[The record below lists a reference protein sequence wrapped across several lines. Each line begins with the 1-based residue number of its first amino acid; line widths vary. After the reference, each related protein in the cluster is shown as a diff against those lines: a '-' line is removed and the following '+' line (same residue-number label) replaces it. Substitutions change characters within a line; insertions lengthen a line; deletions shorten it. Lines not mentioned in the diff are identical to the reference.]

1 MIKKLSFIFIL
12 FLAVNG
18 YAQESKFEELDG
30 YGLSS
35 EKSCSYKTKDGKTGV
50 ELGSNICVHV
60 YKTDI
65 KDLDKA
71 YEEYI
76 KEEASNPLFAKVPK
90 KAPEKRKDKNKI
102 HIRLKSNG
110 ADYNILF
117 EKKDDGVYVYSHLG
131 LIYNRESIGEEKA
144 EYESD
149 KLKYYETKS
158 VLVGE
163 NLKNTVSGVVIQKA
177 YSLKDNV
184 YYHIYEVNT
193 SDIDEAY
200 KIITEYRNKQYNTNY
215 PLTLDKNKNT
225 KRINSDYVTTDYD
238 VMEVGIYTLEL
249 KKQGNKVIGVV
260 EITGN

>member
-1 MIKKLSFIFIL
+1 MKKISFIFML
-12 FLAVNG
+12 FFAVNS
-18 YAQESKFEELDG
+18 YAQESKFKALDG
-30 YGLSS
+30 YGLFN
-35 EKSCSYKTKDGKTGV
+35 EEGCTYTTEDGKENVALEST
-50 ELGSNICVHV
+50 LCVSV
-60 YKTDI
+60 YKADI
-65 KDLDKA
+65 KDLDEA
-71 YEEYI
+71 YDTFR
-76 KEEASNPLFAKVPK
+76 KENMFHQDYLPE

-102 HIRLKSNG
+102 HIRLKNNG

-131 LIYNRESIGEEKA
+131 LISEKNSIGEAKA

-149 KLKYYETKS
+149 KLKYYETRS
-158 VLVGE
+158 VLIGE

-177 YSLKDNV
+177 YSLKDNI

-200 KIITEYRNKQYNTNY
+200 KIINEFRNEKYNTNY

-225 KRINSDYVTTDYD
+225 ECINSDYVTTDYD

-249 KKQGNKVIGVV
+249 KKQGNKVVGIV

>member
-1 MIKKLSFIFIL
+1 MKKLSFIFIL

-18 YAQESKFEELDG
+18 YAQESKFKKLEG
-30 YGLSS
+30 YDIFN
-35 EKSCSYKTKDGKTGV
+35 EKGCSYTTQDGKENVALEST
-50 ELGSNICVHV
+50 LCVSV
-60 YKTDI
+60 YKADI
-65 KDLDKA
+65 KDLDEA
-71 YEEYI
+71 YDTFR
-76 KEEASNPLFAKVPK
+76 KENMFHQDYLPE
-90 KAPEKRKDKNKI
+90 KAPDKRKDKNKI

-131 LIYNRESIGEEKA
+131 LISNKDSIGEAKA

-149 KLKYYETKS
+149 KLKYYETRS
-158 VLVGE
+158 MLVGE

-177 YSLKDNV
+177 YSLKDSI

-200 KIITEYRNKQYNTNY
+200 KIINEFRNKKYNTNY

-225 KRINSDYVTTDYD
+225 KHINSDYVTTDYD
-238 VMEVGIYTLEL
+238 VMEVGIYTLEF

>member
-1 MIKKLSFIFIL
+1 MKKLTFIFML
-12 FLAVNG
+12 FLAVNS
-18 YAQESKFEELDG
+18 YAQESKFKALDG
-30 YGLSS
+30 YGLFN
-35 EKSCSYKTKDGKTGV
+35 EEGCTYTTEDGKENVALEST
-50 ELGSNICVHV
+50 LCVSV

-65 KDLDKA
+65 KDLDEA

-90 KAPEKRKDKNKI
+90 KAPVKRKDKNKI

-131 LIYNRESIGEEKA
+131 LISEKDSIGEAKA

-149 KLKYYETKS
+149 KLKYYETRS
-158 VLVGE
+158 VLIGE

-177 YSLKDNV
+177 YSLKDNI

-200 KIITEYRNKQYNTNY
+200 KIINKFRNEKYNTNY

-249 KKQGNKVIGVV
+249 KKQGNKVVGIV

>member
-1 MIKKLSFIFIL
+1 MKKLTFIFML
-12 FLAVNG
+12 FLAVNS
-18 YAQESKFEELDG
+18 YAQESKFKALDG
-30 YGLSS
+30 YGLFN
-35 EKSCSYKTKDGKTGV
+35 EEGCTYTTEDGKENVALEST
-50 ELGSNICVHV
+50 LCVSV

-65 KDLDKA
+65 KDLDEA

-90 KAPEKRKDKNKI
+90 KAPVKRKDKNKI

-131 LIYNRESIGEEKA
+131 LISEKDSIGEAKA

-149 KLKYYETKS
+149 KLKYYETRS
-158 VLVGE
+158 VLIGE

-177 YSLKDNV
+177 YSLKENI

-193 SDIDEAY
+193 LDIDEAY
-200 KIITEYRNKQYNTNY
+200 KIINEFRNEKYNTNY

-225 KRINSDYVTTDYD
+225 ERINSNYVTTDYD
-238 VMEVGIYTLEL
+238 VMEVGIDTLEL
-249 KKQGNKVIGVV
+249 KKQGNKVVGIV

>member
-1 MIKKLSFIFIL
+1 MKKLSFIFIL
-12 FLAVNG
+12 FLAVNS
-18 YAQESKFEELDG
+18 YAQESKFKKLEG
-30 YGLSS
+30 YDIFN
-35 EKSCSYKTKDGKTGV
+35 EKGCSYTTQDGKENVALEST
-50 ELGSNICVHV
+50 LCVSV
-60 YKTDI
+60 YKADI
-65 KDLDKA
+65 KDLDEA
-71 YEEYI
+71 YDTFR
-76 KEEASNPLFAKVPK
+76 KENMFHQDYLPE
-90 KAPEKRKDKNKI
+90 KAPD
-102 HIRLKSNG
+102 G

-117 EKKDDGVYVYSHLG
+117 EKKDNGVYVYSHLG
-131 LIYNRESIGEEKA
+131 LISNKDSIGEEKA

-149 KLKYYETKS
+149 KLKYYETRS
-158 VLVGE
+158 MLVGE

-177 YSLKDNV
+177 YSLKDSI

-200 KIITEYRNKQYNTNY
+200 KIINEFRNKKYNTNY

>member
-1 MIKKLSFIFIL
+1 MKKLSFIFIL

-18 YAQESKFEELDG
+18 YAQESKFKALEG
-30 YGLSS
+30 YDIFN
-35 EKSCSYKTKDGKTGV
+35 EKGCSYTTQDGKENVALEST
-50 ELGSNICVHV
+50 LCVSV

-131 LIYNRESIGEEKA
+131 LISNKDSIGEEKA

-149 KLKYYETKS
+149 KLKYYETRS
-158 VLVGE
+158 MLVGE

-177 YSLKDNV
+177 YSLKENI

-200 KIITEYRNKQYNTNY
+200 KIINEYRNKKYNTNY

-249 KKQGNKVIGVV
+249 KKQGNKVVGIV

>member
-1 MIKKLSFIFIL
+1 MKKLSFIFIL
-12 FLAVNG
+12 FLAVNS
-18 YAQESKFEELDG
+18 YAQESKFKALDG
-30 YGLSS
+30 YGIFSK
-35 EKSCSYKTKDGKTGV
+35 EGCTYITQDGKENVALEST
-50 ELGSNICVHV
+50 LCVSV

-65 KDLDKA
+65 KDLDEA

-90 KAPEKRKDKNKI
+90 KAPVKRKDKNKI

-131 LIYNRESIGEEKA
+131 LISEKDSIGEAKA

-149 KLKYYETKS
+149 KLKYYETRS
-158 VLVGE
+158 VLIGE

-177 YSLKDNV
+177 YSLKENI

-193 SDIDEAY
+193 LDIDEAY
-200 KIITEYRNKQYNTNY
+200 KIINEFRNEKYNTNY

-249 KKQGNKVIGVV
+249 KKQGNKVVGIV

>member
-1 MIKKLSFIFIL
+1 MKKLSFIFIL
-12 FLAVNG
+12 FLAVNS
-18 YAQESKFEELDG
+18 YAQESKFKKLEG
-30 YGLSS
+30 YDIFN
-35 EKSCSYKTKDGKTGV
+35 EKGCSYTTQDGKENVALEST
-50 ELGSNICVHV
+50 LCVSV
-60 YKTDI
+60 YKADI
-65 KDLDKA
+65 KDLDEA
-71 YEEYI
+71 YDTFR
-76 KEEASNPLFAKVPK
+76 KENMFHQDYLPE
-90 KAPEKRKDKNKI
+90 KAPVKRKDKNKI

-117 EKKDDGVYVYSHLG
+117 EKKDNGVYVYSHLG
-131 LIYNRESIGEEKA
+131 LISNKDSIGEEKA

-149 KLKYYETKS
+149 KLKYYETRS
-158 VLVGE
+158 MLVGE

-177 YSLKDNV
+177 YSLKDNI

-200 KIITEYRNKQYNTNY
+200 KIINEFRNKKYNTNY

>member
-1 MIKKLSFIFIL
+1 MKKLSFIFML
-12 FLAVNG
+12 FLAVNS
-18 YAQESKFEELDG
+18 YAQESKFEALDG
-30 YGLSS
+30 YGLFN
-35 EKSCSYKTKDGKTGV
+35 EEGCTYTTEDGKENVALEST
-50 ELGSNICVHV
+50 LCVSV

-65 KDLDKA
+65 KDLDEV
-71 YEEYI
+71 YDTFR
-76 KEEASNPLFAKVPK
+76 KENMFYQDYLPE
-90 KAPEKRKDKNKI
+90 KAPDKRKDKNKI

-131 LIYNRESIGEEKA
+131 LINNRESIGEVKV

-149 KLKYYETKS
+149 KLKYYETS
-158 VLVGE
+158 SMLVGE

-177 YSLKDNV
+177 YSLTDNI

-200 KIITEYRNKQYNTNY
+200 KIINEFRNKQYNTNY
-215 PLTLDKNKNT
+215 PLTLDKNTNT
-225 KRINSDYVTTDYD
+225 ERINSDYVTTDYD

-249 KKQGNKVIGVV
+249 KKQGNKVVGIV